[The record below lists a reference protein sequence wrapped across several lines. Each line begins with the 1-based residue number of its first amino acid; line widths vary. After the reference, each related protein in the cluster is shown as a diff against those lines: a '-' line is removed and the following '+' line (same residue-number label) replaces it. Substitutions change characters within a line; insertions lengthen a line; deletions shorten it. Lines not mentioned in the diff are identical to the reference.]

1 MYVYIIF
8 GLKAGAKMSDFILN
22 FFRGR
27 LNPPYKTLLEHRKSN
42 EQEQISEELM
52 QKLIGQL
59 TKEQIRLLLDF
70 VNARDAVW
78 YESEEESFM
87 LGFRIGSK
95 FAQDA
100 FRIEDDAIEDLFV
113 FEY

>member
-1 MYVYIIF
+1 
-8 GLKAGAKMSDFILN
+8 MSDFILN

-42 EQEQISEELM
+42 EQEQIAEELF
-52 QKLIGQL
+52 QKLMEQL
-59 TKEQIRLLLDF
+59 TKEQRSLLLDY

-78 YESEEESFM
+78 YESEERSFTF
-87 LGFRIGSK
+87 GFRLGAK

-100 FRIEDDAIEDLFV
+100 FRIEDDAIEDLFM